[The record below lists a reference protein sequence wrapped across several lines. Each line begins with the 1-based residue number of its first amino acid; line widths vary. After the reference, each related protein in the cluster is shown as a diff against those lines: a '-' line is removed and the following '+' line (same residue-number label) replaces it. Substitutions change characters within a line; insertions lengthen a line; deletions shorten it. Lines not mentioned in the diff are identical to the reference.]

1 MPDLQITIA
10 NQITT
15 SAAQSTLSIQEV
27 ITNMRTAGMS
37 DLAIRQTLLNDLN
50 TGGPLFGTFRNKIKN
65 TVKNGVELSSNDR
78 ATNQFKEAGIKMF
91 QWVSVGDG
99 KVCPDCA
106 DRHGEVG
113 TLDSFETIGLPA
125 SGFSVCTTNCRC
137 QLIPESYKGE
147 NLDKPL
153 VKKKIQKPLYENVK
167 QAENYIAKK
176 LNLSDN
182 KVSFNGLEMD
192 AINDATEAVEEIY
205 KKTGLKFW
213 AIKTVTKNRGWS
225 AAYSRFGNEL
235 KLNTRNARS
244 NTVYKTKA
252 KKLDDIY
259 NKRII
264 GSEKTI
270 SELKE
275 KLKLSPN
282 KSLSLELKRIENELN
297 ELKKFSRNNV
307 ANNIKEVI
315 YHESGHGIQ
324 AGRHLP
330 QEQVMGWRKRINK
343 AAANGYNSEWKYKI
357 SRYGA
362 ETNDILG
369 SQTMIGSKDKYGEFI
384 AESFCAYMK
393 GEKANIYPELLKLF
407 DEVVGK

>member
-27 ITNMRTAGMS
+27 IANMRTAGMS

-153 VKKKIQKPLYENVK
+153 VKKKIQKPLYKNVK

-213 AIKTVTKNRGWS
+213 AIKTVTKNRGWW
-225 AAYSRFGNEL
+225 A
-235 KLNTRNARS
+235 
-244 NTVYKTKA
+244 V
-252 KKLDDIY
+252 
-259 NKRII
+259 
-264 GSEKTI
+264 
-270 SELKE
+270 
-275 KLKLSPN
+275 
-282 KSLSLELKRIENELN
+282 
-297 ELKKFSRNNV
+297 
-307 ANNIKEVI
+307 
-315 YHESGHGIQ
+315 
-324 AGRHLP
+324 
-330 QEQVMGWRKRINK
+330 
-343 AAANGYNSEWKYKI
+343 
-357 SRYGA
+357 
-362 ETNDILG
+362 
-369 SQTMIGSKDKYGEFI
+369 
-384 AESFCAYMK
+384 
-393 GEKANIYPELLKLF
+393 
-407 DEVVGK
+407 